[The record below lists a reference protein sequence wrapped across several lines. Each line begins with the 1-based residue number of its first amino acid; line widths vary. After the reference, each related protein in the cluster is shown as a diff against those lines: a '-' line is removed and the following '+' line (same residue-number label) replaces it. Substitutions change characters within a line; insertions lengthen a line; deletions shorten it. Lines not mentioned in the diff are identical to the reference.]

1 MGEKS
6 IRNGQKANKAR
17 PLIKQKIF
25 PFLVKGAAL
34 AVFVLCSKQNYYY
47 NDYNDYKIT
56 IVYCI
61 GWNLLYLLQ
70 LNRFQWQLSFRIGNN
85 FYYFCIIESHQTHNR
100 IIIIIETHLMVFI
113 DSAEFLAN
121 GYKLYSPKIM
131 RNKSEI
137 LKVVRK

>member
-6 IRNGQKANKAR
+6 IRNGQKANKTR

-25 PFLVKGAAL
+25 PFLFKGAAL

-61 GWNLLYLLQ
+61 G
-70 LNRFQWQLSFRIGNN
+70 
-85 FYYFCIIESHQTHNR
+85 
-100 IIIIIETHLMVFI
+100 
-113 DSAEFLAN
+113 
-121 GYKLYSPKIM
+121 
-131 RNKSEI
+131 
-137 LKVVRK
+137 